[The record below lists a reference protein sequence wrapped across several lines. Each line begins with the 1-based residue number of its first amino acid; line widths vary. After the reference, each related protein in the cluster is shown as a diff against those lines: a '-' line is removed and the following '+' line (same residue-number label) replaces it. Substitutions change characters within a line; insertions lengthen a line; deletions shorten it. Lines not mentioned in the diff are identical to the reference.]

1 MLHLPLP
8 LGGSEAITQPTPKL
22 VVSPLRTM
30 QRREHFAN
38 HFPICGYVV
47 IASYARHC
55 APQQKAGE
63 KCRNRSFASL
73 LAPRPDVHVRFTSN
87 SDRLLRR
94 REMTLCANTD
104 QSAVQQKTPIRSPRR
119 RGRACPFDLSRGGIA
134 S

>member
-73 LAPRPDVHVRFTSN
+73 LRPDS
-87 SDRLLRR
+87 
-94 REMTLCANTD
+94 M
-104 QSAVQQKTPIRSPRR
+104 SAHIPLATGKASC
-119 RGRACPFDLSRGGIA
+119 RAVA
-134 S
+134 M